1 MLVNCQGC
9 LCTPFIEYSTS
20 WLSNKL
26 PSTISRDNTKN
37 GCEADYNKP
46 PQKKTLKTPGWC
58 IHCPLRY
65 TGKLMYWSVQAHEVL
80 NRCTCTPAF
89 LSLLVHIYPRFIYF
103 AHGNKYFY
111 VIFSFLVFANSWAS
125 MCKTLFK
132 ATWTE
137 CWIVFHRNDRQ
148 AEEFTTLLKEKDDQ
162 IAQLLEEGNDW
173 Y

>member
-1 MLVNCQGC
+1 MYMYSC
-9 LCTPFIEYSTS
+9 LFVIAGSYLSTFYI
-20 WLSNKL
+20 L
-26 PSTISRDNTKN
+26 
-37 GCEADYNKP
+37 
-46 PQKKTLKTPGWC
+46 
-58 IHCPLRY
+58 
-65 TGKLMYWSVQAHEVL
+65 LMVI
-80 NRCTCTPAF
+80 N
-89 LSLLVHIYPRFIYF
+89 IY
-103 AHGNKYFY
+103 Y

-137 CWIVFHRNDRQ
+137 CWIFYRNDRQ

>member
-1 MLVNCQGC
+1 MYMYSC
-9 LCTPFIEYSTS
+9 LFVIAGSYLSTFYI
-20 WLSNKL
+20 L
-26 PSTISRDNTKN
+26 
-37 GCEADYNKP
+37 
-46 PQKKTLKTPGWC
+46 
-58 IHCPLRY
+58 
-65 TGKLMYWSVQAHEVL
+65 LMVI
-80 NRCTCTPAF
+80 N
-89 LSLLVHIYPRFIYF
+89 IY
-103 AHGNKYFY
+103 Y

>member
-1 MLVNCQGC
+1 MTIQRTAVKQTIISPLKKDLKDPWMVYS
-9 LCTPFIEYSTS
+9 LSTP
-20 WLSNKL
+20 LH
-26 PSTISRDNTKN
+26 R
-37 GCEADYNKP
+37 EANV
-46 PQKKTLKTPGWC
+46 
-58 IHCPLRY
+58 
-65 TGKLMYWSVQAHEVL
+65 YWSVQAHEVL